1 MPQIANEA
9 NSRWYWQKQGEEEEE
24 ERHGWILEVPRSEDN
39 TSDQHK
45 CHLNFKINAMLE
57 TLRFTDLGQ
66 ISYFNTVGFR
76 FFQLEQPEF
85 NYFFPYFTQKKKKEY
100 SYHSVLHKG
109 FVLIVLINYVG
120 IGISI
125 PNS

>member
-1 MPQIANEA
+1 ML
-9 NSRWYWQKQGEEEEE
+9 K
-24 ERHGWILEVPRSEDN
+24 
-39 TSDQHK
+39 T
-45 CHLNFKINAMLE
+45 LN
-57 TLRFTDLGQ
+57 FTDLGQ
-66 ISYFNTVGFR
+66 ISSFNTVGFC
-76 FFQLEQPEF
+76 FFQLGQPEF
-85 NYFFPYFTQKKKKEY
+85 NYFFPYFTQKKKKKEY